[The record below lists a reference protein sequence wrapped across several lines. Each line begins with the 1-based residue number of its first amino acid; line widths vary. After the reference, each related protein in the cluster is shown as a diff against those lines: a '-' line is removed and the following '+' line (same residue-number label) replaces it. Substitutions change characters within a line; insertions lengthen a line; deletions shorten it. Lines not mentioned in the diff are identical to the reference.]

1 MSDALLDV
9 KSLTVEVAG
18 RKLLD
23 QATLTVRARS
33 ILLVTGHNG
42 AGKTT
47 LLQAVLGLMPRASGD
62 VMLAGRDVTTL
73 TTRELVQAGVVMT
86 QQTQSV
92 FPNLTVKENL
102 RLPVNTERSFSDEA
116 VYELFPVLA
125 ERGTQLAGTLSGGQR
140 QMLSIALA
148 LRCGPQVLMLD
159 EPSVGLQP
167 TLVEAVMAKVAVL
180 RDEHKMAVVL
190 VEQNL
195 RHALDIADDVMV
207 LSQGQVVHSSSR
219 QATTED
225 EVWSLL

>member
-1 MSDALLDV
+1 VTGALLDV
-9 KSLTVEVAG
+9 RSLTVQIA
-18 RKLLD
+18 RRNLLD
-23 QATLTVRARS
+23 ETTFAVRPQS

-47 LLQAVLGLMPRASGD
+47 LLQAVLGLMPRTSGE
-62 VMLAGRDVTTL
+62 VVLAGRDVTSL

-102 RLPVNTERSFSDEA
+102 RLPVSTERSFSDEA
-116 VYELFPVLA
+116 VHELFPVLA

-195 RHALDIADDVMV
+195 RQALEIADDVMV
-207 LSQGQVVHSSSR
+207 LSQGRVVHASTR
-219 QATTED
+219 QATSED